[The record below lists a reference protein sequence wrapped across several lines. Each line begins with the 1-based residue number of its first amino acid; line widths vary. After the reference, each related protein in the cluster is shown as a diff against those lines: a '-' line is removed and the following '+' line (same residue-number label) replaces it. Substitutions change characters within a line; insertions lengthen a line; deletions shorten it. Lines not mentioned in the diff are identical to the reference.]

1 MLVDKKLPL
10 SYVFGKI
17 KNEMLFVFILGIVIH
32 YTTEHFSN
40 YLPEMPLNIAAFL
53 GTAISVLLS
62 FKMSQSYDRWWEAR
76 KIWGAIVN
84 DSRSFVLQLQA
95 FLKNPALSPQIK
107 AMAYRQIA
115 WNYVLGRS
123 LRGLEPLTDCDKL
136 LSEADLKTL
145 EKHDNK
151 ALGILQQNVQQISSL
166 YSQGEISDI
175 THIQFNNIFIR
186 FSDNMGMAERIKNTV
201 FPTTYRI
208 YLHFTI
214 YLFVIILSIGLKG
227 VNLFFEIPL
236 LMLVSMVFFLLE
248 KTAYHL
254 QNPFRNQ
261 PSDTNVTTIA
271 RNIEI
276 NIRQLLGEKCT
287 PPPIERDSFYSM

>member
-1 MLVDKKLPL
+1 MLVDKKLPF
-10 SYVFGKI
+10 SYVFGKV
-17 KNEMLFVFILGIVIH
+17 KYEMLFVLILGTLIH
-32 YTTEHFSN
+32 YSTEQLSSS
-40 YLPEMPLNIAAFL
+40 LPEMPLNIAAFL

-95 FLKNPALSPQIK
+95 FLTNPAVSPQIK
-107 AMAYRQIA
+107 TMAYRQIA

-123 LRGLEPLTDCDKL
+123 LRGLEPLADCDKL
-136 LSEADLKTL
+136 LDKKDLDGLKT
-145 EKHDNK
+145 HTNK
-151 ALGILQQNVQQISSL
+151 ALGILQQNVKQIGEL
-166 YSQGEISDI
+166 HKQGEISDI

-186 FSDNMGMAERIKNTV
+186 FSDNMGMAERINNTV

-214 YLFVIILSIGLKG
+214 YLFVVLLSIGLKG
-227 VNLFFEIPL
+227 IEIYFELPL
-236 LMLVSMVFFLLE
+236 LLLVSMVFFLLE

-254 QNPFRNQ
+254 QDPFRNR

-276 NIRQLLGEKCT
+276 NIRQLLGEDCV
-287 PPPIERDSFYSM
+287 PPPLERDSFYSM